1 MLHDITQVLFVMQK
15 HVSEALCRFS
25 NLLLK
30 YIHITGFILLFWDRF
45 KDFFQDSDW
54 FYPGLKISLFPKNS
68 KSIFLTVHLHFSYRK
83 NSENFISRV
92 LSRFPGLESPG
103 KLQNKIP
110 GLSRFSRTPQNPDI
124 RAFDKLTFLENAGQM
139 LAQQLFFNTRNQRFS
154 RKINKKKQL
163 Y

>member
-1 MLHDITQVLFVMQK
+1 MLHDITKVLFVMQK

-45 KDFFQDSDW
+45 KDFFQDFSRIQIY
-54 FYPGLKISLFPKNS
+54 FIQGSKFHLKHFFPKNS

-110 GLSRFSRTPQNPDI
+110 GLSRFSRTPPYQVHFINLPFWRMLVKCWPNNCFSIQGI
-124 RAFDKLTFLENAGQM
+124 RGFLE
-139 LAQQLFFNTRNQRFS
+139 
-154 RKINKKKQL
+154 K
-163 Y
+163 

>member
-45 KDFFQDSDW
+45 KDFFQDFSRIQIY
-54 FYPGLKISLFPKNS
+54 FIQGSKFHLKHFFPKNS

-83 NSENFISRV
+83 NSENFISWV

-110 GLSRFSRTPQNPDI
+110 GLSRFSRTPPNPDI
-124 RAFDKLTFLENAGQM
+124 SAFDKLTFLENAGQM
-139 LAQQLFFNTRNQRFS
+139 LA
-154 RKINKKKQL
+154 
-163 Y
+163 